1 MLNTDKL
8 IQRMS
13 IATLISSN
21 YSALDRS
28 FTAIRFRIRSRFEY
42 SLYINAKD
50 PLIVP
55 VLSAIMKQQDVS
67 TFKSVLAITPWSY
80 GKGFAK
86 EFDFLMYLKTSVD
99 VVINGHKIN
108 VGLGDEFDLG
118 SSDTPSDQK
127 SSGSRPT
134 DVRFICKSAKAREDL
149 IAFLKEVARKEAM
162 SEKHPKL
169 YTTGSWGDWD
179 QCGDLSLKPLDS
191 VVLAGTQLEDIVAD
205 IKLFF
210 DSEDTYA
217 TRGIPWHRGYL
228 FYGPPGTGK
237 SSLAL
242 ALANHFKCDLYSLS
256 LNDLNKDSHLVS
268 HVNNMDP
275 GSILVLEDIDVQAA
289 PTNHEDAGKKR
300 ETKVTLSSLLNVLDG
315 ITSPHGIV
323 TILTTNHIDK
333 LDESLLRKGRIDAR
347 YELSYLTQDQL
358 HRLYAKM
365 CGVTVFDIFPSVE
378 GLKITPADA
387 CSVIKDCNYLAQG
400 SYSALVEM
408 ITSRQGANSGQAT
421 TH

>member
-13 IATLISSN
+13 IATLIASN
-21 YSALDRS
+21 FSTFDRS
-28 FTAIRFRIRSRFEY
+28 FRSIRNRIQRHFEY
-42 SLYINAKD
+42 CLYISTKD
-50 PLIVP
+50 ILVVP
-55 VLSAIMKQQDVS
+55 VLSEIMKQQDIS
-67 TFKSVLAITPWSY
+67 TFKSVLALTPWSY

-86 EFDFLMYLKTSVD
+86 DFDFLMYLKNSVD
-99 VVINGHKIN
+99 VVIDGHKVNI
-108 VGLGDEFDLG
+108 GLGEDLELG
-118 SSDTPSDQK
+118 SAEASDVNKSQPSRPSDIRFSCR
-127 SSGSRPT
+127 SS
-134 DVRFICKSAKAREDL
+134 KAREAL
-149 IAFLKEVARKEAM
+149 IAFMKEVARKEAM
-162 SEKHPKL
+162 AEKHPKL

-179 QCGDLSLKPLDS
+179 QCGDLALKPLNS
-191 VVLAGTQLEDIVAD
+191 VVLAGTQLEDVVAD
-205 IKLFF
+205 MKLFF
-210 DSEDTYA
+210 DSEDSYA
-217 TRGIPWHRGYL
+217 ARGISWHRGYL

-256 LNDLNKDSHLVS
+256 LNDLTKDSHLVG

-315 ITSPHGIV
+315 ITSPHGII
-323 TILTTNHIDK
+323 TILTTNHIEK
-333 LDESLLRKGRIDAR
+333 LDESLLRKGRIDVR

-365 CGVTVFDIFPSVE
+365 CGVTVFDVFPSVE
-378 GLKITPADA
+378 GLKITPADV
-387 CSVIKDCNYLAQG
+387 CSIIKDCNYLAQE
-400 SYSALVEM
+400 SHDAIVEM
-408 ITSRQGANSGQAT
+408 ISSHQGATSG
-421 TH
+421 